1 MLAKD
6 FSTSVL
12 MDEKG
17 IYIRNECLFYSSI
30 TDFDHN
36 INIMTEFLH
45 CVERFC
51 HMPWKPIPK

>member
-1 MLAKD
+1 
-6 FSTSVL
+6 